1 MSDHPDEVI
10 DLLRQAEKEGLLD
23 LCPPDRATRSP
34 EVPEWMQS
42 VLTHFSGFQDDW
54 IDVDFR
60 RPAVWG
66 KTGGKTSPFR
76 EIGSPGFRGA
86 AWLVQVTAS
95 GDWCGIWYR
104 SDDVYLFV
112 ARSLS
117 KWLRLLI
124 ANRRYVKTASHI
136 QDASDECLL
145 EDHLDRTAA
154 EIPRDN
160 SHLPTVSQWI
170 ESAIDV
176 PPFSLTGKVWRIA
189 DFRWDASAR
198 GFCVRG
204 RRPVVALEAH
214 VLAVPGPRVPH
225 AMRVLAAPF
234 LWCAK
239 VVAAIIFLW
248 SFLLALLCVAAV
260 IIWLVRLLAGI
271 FVGR

>member
-34 EVPEWMQS
+34 DVPEWMQS
-42 VLTHFSGFQDDW
+42 VLTHVSGFQDDW

-60 RPAVWG
+60 RPATWG
-66 KTGGKTSPFR
+66 KTEGKTSPFR
-76 EIGSPGFRGA
+76 EIGSPGVRGA
-86 AWLVQVTAS
+86 AWLVQVTTS

-104 SDDVYLFV
+104 SDDVYVFV

-117 KWLRLLI
+117 EWLRLLI
-124 ANRRYVKTASHI
+124 ANRRYAKM
-136 QDASDECLL
+136 ASDIQTANGYCLL
-145 EDHLDRTAA
+145 EDQLDRTAA

-160 SHLPTVSQWI
+160 SHLPTVNQWI
-170 ESAIDV
+170 ESAADM
-176 PPFSLTGKVWRIA
+176 PPFSLTGKAWRIA

-204 RRPVVALEAH
+204 RRSVVALEAH

-234 LWCAK
+234 LWCVKA
-239 VVAAIIFLW
+239 VAAAVFLW

>member
-10 DLLRQAEKEGLLD
+10 DLLRQAEKEGLFD
-23 LCPPDRATRSP
+23 LFPPDDATPSP

-42 VLTHFSGFQDDW
+42 VLTHVSGFQDDW

-76 EIGSPGFRGA
+76 EIGSPGVRGA
-86 AWLVQVTAS
+86 AWLVQVTTS

-104 SDDVYLFV
+104 SDDVYVFV

-117 KWLRLLI
+117 EWLRLLI
-124 ANRRYVKTASHI
+124 ANRRYAKMVSDI
-136 QDASDECLL
+136 QSANDYCLL
-145 EDHLDRTAA
+145 EDQLDRTAA

-160 SHLPTVSQWI
+160 SHLPTINQWI
-170 ESAIDV
+170 ESAADM
-176 PPFSLTGKVWRIA
+176 PPFSLTGKAWRIA

-204 RRPVVALEAH
+204 RRSVLPLEAH
-214 VLAVPGPRVPH
+214 VLAVPGPRVPRG
-225 AMRVLAAPF
+225 MRVLAAPF
-234 LWCAK
+234 LWCVKA
-239 VVAAIIFLW
+239 VAAVVFFW
-248 SFLLALLCVAAV
+248 SILLALLCVVAV
-260 IIWLVRLLAGI
+260 IIWLIRLLAGI

>member
-34 EVPEWMQS
+34 DVPEWMQS
-42 VLTHFSGFQDDW
+42 VLTHVSGFQDDW

-60 RPAVWG
+60 RPAAWG
-66 KTGGKTSPFR
+66 KTEGKTSPFR
-76 EIGSPGFRGA
+76 EIGSPGVRGA
-86 AWLVQVTAS
+86 AWLVQVTTS

-124 ANRRYVKTASHI
+124 ANRRYAKM
-136 QDASDECLL
+136 ASDIQSANDDCLL
-145 EDHLDRTAA
+145 EDQLDRTAG

-160 SHLPTVSQWI
+160 SHLPTINQWI
-170 ESAIDV
+170 ESASDV
-176 PPFSLTGKVWRIA
+176 PPWWLTGKAWRIA
-189 DFRWDASAR
+189 DFRRDASAC

-239 VVAAIIFLW
+239 AVAAVIFFW
-248 SFLLALLCVAAV
+248 ASLLALLSVVAV
-260 IIWLVRLLAGI
+260 IIWAIRLLVGI
-271 FVGR
+271 FLG